1 MPLSPAT
8 TTADVI
14 STESHL
20 RQARLILE
28 YQELCDHYNVSLSHL
43 QTLTNELELIRQ
55 ENADLRVA
63 NSELVKLISLSSQ
76 AAMMQNQNRA
86 FGINRDVAIEIRNNV
101 HNVERERVTLLKS
114 ISVRS
119 SGYVKKL
126 N

>member
-1 MPLSPAT
+1 MKLKQSSSNRVRIIVKKQRSMPLSPGT

-20 RQARLILE
+20 RQSRLILE
-28 YQELCDHYNVSLSHL
+28 YQELCDHYN
-43 QTLTNELELIRQ
+43 
-55 ENADLRVA
+55 
-63 NSELVKLISLSSQ
+63 
-76 AAMMQNQNRA
+76 AAVMQNQTRT

-101 HNVERERVTLLKS
+101 HNVERERVTLPKS

-126 N
+126 T